1 MVKAKNLETQAYQY
15 IKNKITSRQWL
26 PQTHITEL
34 DLSKELGISR
44 TPIRRAFIRLQEEN
58 ILKIIPH
65 KGATIQE
72 PLIDNKGFQYRLG
85 FMELMLNDYLHQMQ
99 IREVSFTK
107 EDLLDY
113 VEKMSSLTGR
123 NQGDEFYEA
132 EIYYWQEFVR
142 HAKNSYNVSVLMD
155 TFRSLNQQDNKEI
168 QAVLLECRKIK
179 IRHLKRLAEY
189 VADSKYAYARKEV
202 RILMNQLSLAL
213 LQGV

>member
-15 IKNKITSRQWL
+15 IKSKIDSRQWL

-44 TPIRRAFIRLQEEN
+44 TPIRRAFLRLQEES

-65 KGATIQE
+65 KGATVQE
-72 PLIDNKGFQYRLG
+72 PFIDNKGFQDRLG

-99 IREVSFTK
+99 IREVSFVK
-107 EDLLDY
+107 DNLLDY
-113 VEKMSSLTGR
+113 VETMSSLTGR
-123 NQGDEFYEA
+123 NQGDDFYEA
-132 EIYYWQEFVR
+132 EVCYWQEFVR
-142 HAKNSYNVSVLMD
+142 HAKNTYNVSVLMD
-155 TFRSLNQQDNKEI
+155 TFRSLNQQDNEEI
-168 QAVLLECRKIK
+168 QSVLLECRKIK
-179 IRHLKRLAEY
+179 VRHLSRLTEY
-189 VADSKYAYARKEV
+189 VADSKFAYARKEV